1 MCATTHQKRRK
12 LASLAFVLVGLL
24 GCNRVPREPLAM
36 AIAPLEAA
44 APLGQATATGDGA
57 GKRSMP
63 ELCRAACDHWVRLR
77 FLEPIGY
84 DQLDAEPKATVDA
97 LLASQRSTN
106 GEVCRTTCEKRGS
119 RRRAECLL
127 ALQNYESSDTCYT
140 AE

>member
-1 MCATTHQKRRK
+1 MSGHAHTSRRFAMLFAFGL
-12 LASLAFVLVGLL
+12 LAS

-36 AIAPLEAA
+36 AIGPLEAA
-44 APLGQATATGDGA
+44 VVPGVDGAEAGA

-63 ELCRAACDHWVRLR
+63 ELCRAACEHWVKLR

-84 DQLDAEPKATVDA
+84 GQLSSEPRSVVDE
-97 LLASQRSTN
+97 LLTNQRATN
-106 GEVCRTTCEKRGS
+106 GEVCRKTCEKRGS

-140 AE
+140 PE